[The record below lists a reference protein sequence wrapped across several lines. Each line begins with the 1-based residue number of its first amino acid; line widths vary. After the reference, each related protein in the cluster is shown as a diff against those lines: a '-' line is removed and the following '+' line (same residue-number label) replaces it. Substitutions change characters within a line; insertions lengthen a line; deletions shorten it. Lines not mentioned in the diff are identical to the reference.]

1 MDLDLVIRGGTVGT
15 STGRFEADVGV
26 RDGSIVALG
35 AGLPPGRSE
44 IDARGRLVLPG
55 GVDSHAHIEQ
65 LAASGLNNADSFETA
80 TASAALGGTTTV
92 ISFAAQH
99 VGMSLKDVVADYHAR
114 ATRGARIDYAFHL
127 ILADPNPRTLAED
140 VPALV
145 EAGHGSLKLFM
156 TYDRLRVDD
165 ELMLDVLA
173 AARGTGALVCVHAE
187 NHGMISWMGKRL
199 VARGYTA
206 PRFHGISHPRVSEAE
221 AFVRLAAM
229 ARLVDQPVMIF
240 HVSTAE
246 GAAVIRKAR
255 GEGVKLFAETC
266 TQYLTLTAADMDRPG
281 LEGAKWMCSPPLRTV
296 ADQEALWQ
304 ALALGDLAT
313 ISSDHAPYRY
323 DASGK
328 LAAGDAPTFKQIAN
342 GMPGLQTRLL
352 VLFDAMVS
360 QGRLGLEKFVEL
372 TATAPARI
380 YNLAR
385 KGEIAPGK
393 DADIVLWDPNR
404 EVTITDAL
412 MADNAGYTPYVG
424 RQVRGW
430 PQTVLLRGRVVADG
444 GELKAEPGSGRFIA
458 RGGGEA
464 ARPTG
469 RLDPDMDAALNGGAV
484 LL

>member
-35 AGLPPGRSE
+35 AGLPAGRSE

-65 LAASGLNNADSFETA
+65 LAASGLTNADTFETA
-80 TASAALGGTTTV
+80 TAAAALGGTTTV

-229 ARLVDQPVMIF
+229 ARLV
-240 HVSTAE
+240 
-246 GAAVIRKAR
+246 
-255 GEGVKLFAETC
+255 
-266 TQYLTLTAADMDRPG
+266 
-281 LEGAKWMCSPPLRTV
+281 
-296 ADQEALWQ
+296 
-304 ALALGDLAT
+304 
-313 ISSDHAPYRY
+313 
-323 DASGK
+323 
-328 LAAGDAPTFKQIAN
+328 
-342 GMPGLQTRLL
+342 
-352 VLFDAMVS
+352 
-360 QGRLGLEKFVEL
+360 
-372 TATAPARI
+372 
-380 YNLAR
+380 LAR
-385 KGEIAPGK
+385 LAE
-393 DADIVLWDPNR
+393 LLN
-404 EVTITDAL
+404 T
-412 MADNAGYTPYVG
+412 
-424 RQVRGW
+424 VR
-430 PQTVLLRGRVVADG
+430 
-444 GELKAEPGSGRFIA
+444 
-458 RGGGEA
+458 
-464 ARPTG
+464 
-469 RLDPDMDAALNGGAV
+469 
-484 LL
+484 

>member
-221 AFVRLAAM
+221 AFVRLA
-229 ARLVDQPVMIF
+229 
-240 HVSTAE
+240 
-246 GAAVIRKAR
+246 GAADGQSNTLTDIAVGDRAVVTHVKTHTAGHDTHLATWIIGLGAGSDYRGFQFTESPKLARNQMFVLYQGSGAKLDLSGAFLAR
-255 GEGVKLFAETC
+255 GTEHIDT
-266 TQYLTLTAADMDRPG
+266 TL
-281 LEGAKWMCSPPLRTV
+281 V
-296 ADQEALWQ
+296 V
-304 ALALGDLAT
+304 
-313 ISSDHAPYRY
+313 DH
-323 DASGK
+323 
-328 LAAGDAPTFKQIAN
+328 
-342 GMPGLQTRLL
+342 
-352 VLFDAMVS
+352 
-360 QGRLGLEKFVEL
+360 
-372 TATAPARI
+372 
-380 YNLAR
+380 
-385 KGEIAPGK
+385 
-393 DADIVLWDPNR
+393 
-404 EVTITDAL
+404 
-412 MADNAGYTPYVG
+412 
-424 RQVRGW
+424 
-430 PQTVLLRGRVVADG
+430 
-444 GELKAEPGSGRFIA
+444 AEPGCESRELFKGVLDGAA
-458 RGGGEA
+458 RGVFQGKIVVRQKAQKTDGKQMAQALMLSENA
-464 ARPTG
+464 EFDSKPELEIYADDVVCGHGSTSAQ
-469 RLDPDMDAALNGGAV
+469 LDPDLVFYCRARGIPEAEARALLTESFIGEAIDRVEDTPLREALMETARRWLRTAG
-484 LL
+484 